1 MRGTMSYFGVET
13 CRPID
18 LIVDCS
24 RVEYVRI
31 T

>member
-1 MRGTMSYFGVET
+1 MSYFGVEC

-18 LIVDCS
+18 LIVDCKIVKYI
-24 RVEYVRI
+24 RF